1 MLTVLGYFPN
11 GCLIGSSLFP
21 LNESRDCAG
30 MLNLLPNSNTI
41 SSVISACVM
50 FLAATYVFVGSAVV
64 DLYDK
69 CGYIF
74 LA

>member
-11 GCLIGSSLFP
+11 DCLIRSSLFP

-41 SSVISACVM
+41 SSLISACVM
-50 FLAATYVFVGSAVV
+50 FLVAT
-64 DLYDK
+64 
-69 CGYIF
+69 
-74 LA
+74 